1 MPHSLLRQALRAA
14 AAGLLALAATAA
26 GSGSARAAA
35 PSSGFNDYGCR
46 PSAAHPEP
54 VLLLHGLGGN
64 GPGNFAALGPEL
76 ALAGYCVYAP
86 TYGEAVPGIPV
97 GGLVPI
103 EQSAREIAGDIDRVL
118 TATGAARL
126 DLVGHSEGGFQSLYI
141 PKFLPGYAPKIA
153 KVVALA
159 PPTHGTTFANLI
171 TIADDLG
178 IRSQV
183 DGVLARAG
191 CAACTE
197 ITTNGSLIGPLNHG
211 PVAQPGIDYTVIA
224 SKADEL
230 VTPYGTEFVS
240 EPGVHDVTV
249 QDTCWLDPVGHIGL
263 AYDSGVAIMI
273 GNALDPAHALPVL
286 CAVGPVI

>member
-1 MPHSLLRQALRAA
+1 MRRRLLHRALQAAC
-14 AAGLLALAATAA
+14 AGLLLLAGTAGPASA
-26 GSGSARAAA
+26 GTTTH
-35 PSSGFNDYGCR
+35 SGFNDWSCR

-64 GPGNFAALGPEL
+64 GPGNFATLGPEL

-86 TYGEAVPGIPV
+86 TYGEAIPGVPV

-103 EQSAREIAGDIDRVL
+103 EQSSKEIAGYVDQVL
-118 TATGAARL
+118 AATGAAKL
-126 DLVGHSEGGFQSLYI
+126 DIVGHSEGGFIALYL
-141 PKFLPGYAPKIA
+141 PKFVPGYAAKIDRI
-153 KVVALA
+153 VALA

-183 DGVLARAG
+183 DSVLNQVG

-197 ITTNGSLIGPLNHG
+197 LTTNGTLVGPLNTG
-211 PVAQPGIDYTVIA
+211 PIAQPGISYTIIA
-224 SKADEL
+224 SRTDEL
-230 VTPYGTEFVS
+230 VTPYGTEFVH
-240 EPGVHDVTV
+240 EPGVNNVTV

-263 AYDSGVAIMI
+263 AYDSGVAVMI
-273 GNALDPAHALPVL
+273 GNALDPGHQLPVL
-286 CAVGPVI
+286 CAIGPVI

>member
-1 MPHSLLRQALRAA
+1 MRRRLLHRALLAA
-14 AAGLLALAATAA
+14 CAGLLIFSASGTAHA
-26 GSGSARAAA
+26 GTTGS
-35 PSSGFNDYGCR
+35 SSGFNDWSCH

-64 GPGNFAALGPEL
+64 GPGNFATLGPEL

-103 EQSAREIAGDIDRVL
+103 EQSSKEIAGVIDQVL
-118 TATGAARL
+118 TSTGAGKV
-126 DLVGHSEGGFQSLYI
+126 DVVGHSEGGFQSLYI
-141 PKFLPGYAPKIA
+141 PKFLPGYAAKIA

-159 PPTHGTTFANLI
+159 PPTHGTTFADLI

-183 DGVLARAG
+183 DGVLTQAG

-197 ITTNGSLIGPLNHG
+197 ITANGSLIGPLTSG
-211 PVAQPGIDYTVIA
+211 PIAQPGIDYTIIA
-224 SKADEL
+224 SRTDAL
-230 VTPYGTEFVS
+230 VTPYGTEFVD
-240 EPGVHDVTV
+240 EPGVHNVTV
-249 QDTCWLDPVGHIGL
+249 QDTCWLDAVGHIGL
-263 AYDSGVAIMI
+263 AYDSGVAIMVA
-273 GNALDPAHALPVL
+273 NALDPAHRLPVL
-286 CAVGPVI
+286 CAFGPVI